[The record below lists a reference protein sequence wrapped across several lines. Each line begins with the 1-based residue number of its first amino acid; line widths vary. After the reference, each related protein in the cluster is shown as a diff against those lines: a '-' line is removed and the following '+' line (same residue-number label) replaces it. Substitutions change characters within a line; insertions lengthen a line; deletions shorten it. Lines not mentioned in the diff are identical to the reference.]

1 VSEAAKNVAGLGSIK
16 YMRPSPSSSPSP
28 SPCRPSHRDW
38 FFACARDCCG
48 LSGAQYNTVCVRH
61 CDRHTANSM
70 HQTTGRRGYR
80 ETAVSPVTTTSQLTT
95 TTSPLTTTTHHP
107 GSAETEHGSGAPRAV
122 IYPGVEERLER
133 DYEER

>member
-1 VSEAAKNVAGLGSIK
+1 MSEAAKNVAGLGSIK
-16 YMRPSPSSSPSP
+16 YMRPSPPSSP
-28 SPCRPSHRDW
+28 SPCRPSHRDS
-38 FFACARDCCG
+38 FFTCARDCCG

-80 ETAVSPVTTTSQLTT
+80 ETAVSTVT
-95 TTSPLTTTTHHP
+95 TTSPLTTTAHHP
-107 GSAETEHGSGAPRAV
+107 GSAETEYGSGAPRAV